1 MKQTKINV
9 QKVINTIDGAF
20 DRLEKGIPNTKI
32 SKSGKQEIIK
42 ELEEAIA
49 LAESIKANIQTD
61 KAKRA

>member
-32 SKSGKQEIIK
+32 SKSGKQERIGGSYCISR
-42 ELEEAIA
+42 IYQ
-49 LAESIKANIQTD
+49 S
-61 KAKRA
+61 